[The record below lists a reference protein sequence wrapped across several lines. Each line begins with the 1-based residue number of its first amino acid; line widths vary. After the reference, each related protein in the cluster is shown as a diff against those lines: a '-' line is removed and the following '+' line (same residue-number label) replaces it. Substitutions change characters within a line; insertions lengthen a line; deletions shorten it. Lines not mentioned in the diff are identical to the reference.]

1 MSDLQKWKRWSVLN
15 SFYFLLFVVS
25 WSRCCYSAR
34 QDQHVSLQPSEG
46 GGQAEGETKGETRSS
61 ERVCL
66 LEKQEVRLNLVSDK
80 TVWVMLLTLWL
91 FIFLS
96 LRVACSLHS
105 ASLWQIC
112 PSPVKTCPLWCS
124 TTPGECM
131 NTQITAAACDYQL
144 RPCSA
149 SPLCIRTLDSSQAIC
164 I

>member
-1 MSDLQKWKRWSVLN
+1 MSDLQKWKRNLSLTV
-15 SFYFLLFVVS
+15 FTFCCLLCRGPGAVILLGRTNMFRFNHPKEAAKLREKRKVRPDLLS
-25 WSRCCYSAR
+25 
-34 QDQHVSLQPSEG
+34 
-46 GGQAEGETKGETRSS
+46 
-61 ERVCL
+61 VCL

-124 TTPGECM
+124 TTLGECM